1 MTKASTSTRQIHTT
15 VHPFS
20 PIMGLITM
28 VVAVS
33 LQIIALQPPSPKPET
48 APANEFSAVRALVQA
63 EYLLDDGAPHPT
75 GTEANAKV
83 RNQIINELDSLGYPV
98 ETQATF
104 VCSTIWSVCGQVH
117 NVLTRLPG
125 SSERPAV
132 LLTAHYDSVPAGP
145 GAADDIASVAVIL
158 EIARILSAEA
168 PQGNPIIFLLSDGEE
183 PGLLGAEAFLAKHP
197 WAAEVGIV
205 VNLEARGTS
214 GQSILFETTENN
226 SWLIDAFVTHAPR
239 PIVSSVYDEIY
250 KYQPNNTDLTIY
262 ETAGIP
268 GINFAFFED
277 FAHYHTPL
285 DNLANLNPGSVQHQ
299 GDNALATVRAF
310 ADLDLLHPPAGNSV
324 SLDLLPG
331 VILRWPEPWTFWLA
345 LACLLVWS
353 GVAVVLIWRGE
364 LPVRALL
371 WGSVVFPVGVLGA
384 SVLGLALVVTIS
396 RLAGSPE
403 PWYAYPLP
411 VRAAIWAG
419 ALFSLT
425 LTATAVARRA
435 GYWGLSLSVWLWWAL
450 LSLLLA
456 WSAPGISVIFLV
468 PTGFALLLLTG
479 VSLTRRR
486 LSPGT
491 REMATLIALFGASS
505 LWLAFALQT
514 ESGTGSEL
522 GLIAGFAVGLAASAL
537 VPLFALP
544 EKQGHVRRWLLVGTG
559 VAVLVAAAIAA
570 WVPAYTEFRPQ
581 RLNLLHYEARHLG
594 EAYWMMENPALSGT
608 SAGGVTEKAGHSGN
622 FGELAAVL
630 PWSSRRY
637 LVAPATPTK
646 MPAPDVQLLTDDH
659 VAGERVVQLQL
670 QSPRGGNQ
678 VTLHIPQAAGLK
690 RIDILGTSFTLDE
703 IPIENGYQTFDCFGP
718 ACSGLRLALH
728 LESLASFAVT
738 IVDSTQGLPPGSEAI
753 IEARPTIAA
762 PSGEGDH
769 TLIADQVWI
778 DPP

>member
-1 MTKASTSTRQIHTT
+1 
-15 VHPFS
+15 
-20 PIMGLITM
+20 MGLITM

-33 LQIIALQPPSPKPET
+33 LQIIAMQPPSPKPES
-48 APANEFSAVRALVQA
+48 APANEFSAARALVQA
-63 EYLLDDGAPHPT
+63 EYLLDDGAPHPI
-75 GTEANAKV
+75 GTEANAKM
-83 RNQIINELDSLGYPV
+83 RNRIVSELDSLGYPV

-125 SSERPAV
+125 SSARPAV

-145 GAADDIASVAVIL
+145 GAADDVASVAVIL

-168 PQGNPIIFLLSDGEE
+168 PLGNPIIFLLSDGEE
-183 PGLLGAEAFLAKHP
+183 PGLLGAEAFLTEHP

-205 VNLEARGTS
+205 INLEARGTS

-268 GINFAFFED
+268 GVNFAFFED

-285 DNLANLNPGSVQHQ
+285 DNLANLDPGSVQHQ

-310 ADLDLLHPPAGNSV
+310 GDLDLLHPPAGNSV

-353 GVAVVLIWRGE
+353 GLAVVLIRRGE

-384 SVLGLALVVTIS
+384 SVLGLALVVAIG

-419 ALFSLT
+419 ALFSLA

-435 GYWGLSLSVWLWWAL
+435 GYWGLSLGVWLWWAL

-456 WSAPGISVIFLV
+456 WSVPGISVIFLV
-468 PTGFALLLLTG
+468 PTGLALFLLTG
-479 VSLTRRR
+479 VGLTKLR
-486 LSPGT
+486 LSSGT
-491 REMATLIALFGASS
+491 REIAALIGLFGASS

-514 ESGTGSEL
+514 ESGAGLEL
-522 GLIAGFAVGLAASAL
+522 GLVAGFAVGLAASAL
-537 VPLFALP
+537 AALLALP
-544 EKQGHVRRWLLVGTG
+544 ENQGHVRRWWLVGTG
-559 VAVLVAAAIAA
+559 IAVLVAAAIAS
-570 WVPAYTEFRPQ
+570 WVPAYIEFRPQ

-594 EAYWMMENPALSGT
+594 EAYWLMEDPAPSGS
-608 SAGGVTEKAGHSGN
+608 SAGSAHETAARAGD
-622 FGELAAVL
+622 FGEPRAIL
-630 PWSSRRY
+630 PWSGRRY
-637 LVAPATPTK
+637 LVSPAAPTT
-646 MPAPDVQLLTDDH
+646 MPAPELQLLTDDH
-659 VAGERVVQLQL
+659 IAGERVVQLQL
-670 QSPRGGNQ
+670 QSSRGGNQ
-678 VTLHIPQAAGLK
+678 VTLHIPEAAGLK
-690 RIDILGTSFTLDE
+690 RIDILETSFTLEE
-703 IPIENGYQTFDCFGP
+703 ISVENGYQTFDCFGP

-728 LESLASFAVT
+728 LESNASFVVM
-738 IVDSTQGLPPGSEAI
+738 IVDSTPGLPPGSEAI

-762 PSGEGDH
+762 PSDEGDA
-769 TLIADQVWI
+769 TLIADQVWVE
-778 DPP
+778 PP

>member
-1 MTKASTSTRQIHTT
+1 
-15 VHPFS
+15 
-20 PIMGLITM
+20 MGLITM

-33 LQIIALQPPSPKPET
+33 LQIIAMQPPSPKPET
-48 APANEFSAVRALVQA
+48 APANEFSAARALVQA
-63 EYLLDDGAPHPT
+63 EYLLDNGAPHPI

-83 RNQIINELDSLGYPV
+83 RNRIISELDSLGYPV

-104 VCSTIWSVCGQVH
+104 VCSAIWSVCGQVH
-117 NVLTRLPG
+117 NVLTSLPG

-132 LLTAHYDSVPAGP
+132 LLTAHYDSVPASP

-168 PQGNPIIFLLSDGEE
+168 PLGNPIIFLLSDGEE
-183 PGLLGAEAFLAKHP
+183 PGLLGAEAFLAEHR

-205 VNLEARGTS
+205 INLEARGTS

-268 GINFAFFED
+268 GVNFAFFED

-299 GDNALATVRAF
+299 GDNALAAVRAF
-310 ADLDLLHPPAGNSV
+310 ANLDLLHPPAGNSV

-331 VILRWPEPWTFWLA
+331 VILRWPAPWTFWLA
-345 LACLLVWS
+345 LACMLVWS
-353 GVAVVLIWRGE
+353 GVAVVLIRLGK
-364 LPVRALL
+364 LSVRALL

-419 ALFSLT
+419 ALFSLA

-435 GYWGLSLSVWLWWAL
+435 SYWGLSLGVWLWWAL

-456 WSAPGISVIFLV
+456 WSVSGISVIFLV
-468 PTGFALLLLTG
+468 PTGLALFLLTG
-479 VSLTRRR
+479 VSLTRLR

-491 REMATLIALFGASS
+491 RETAASMALFGASS
-505 LWLAFALQT
+505 MWLAFALQT
-514 ESGTGSEL
+514 ESGAGSEL

-537 VPLFALP
+537 APLFALP
-544 EKQGHVRRWLLVGTG
+544 EKYGHLRRWLLVGTG
-559 VAVLVAAAIAA
+559 VAVLVAAAIAS
-570 WVPAYTEFRPQ
+570 WVPAYTEFRPNTIFPL
-581 RLNLLHYEARHLG
+581 RG
-594 EAYWMMENPALSGT
+594 VYW
-608 SAGGVTEKAGHSGN
+608 VK
-622 FGELAAVL
+622 VL
-630 PWSSRRY
+630 
-637 LVAPATPTK
+637 
-646 MPAPDVQLLTDDH
+646 
-659 VAGERVVQLQL
+659 
-670 QSPRGGNQ
+670 
-678 VTLHIPQAAGLK
+678 
-690 RIDILGTSFTLDE
+690 
-703 IPIENGYQTFDCFGP
+703 
-718 ACSGLRLALH
+718 
-728 LESLASFAVT
+728 
-738 IVDSTQGLPPGSEAI
+738 
-753 IEARPTIAA
+753 
-762 PSGEGDH
+762 
-769 TLIADQVWI
+769 
-778 DPP
+778 